1 MRTKREWVILDRVIQ
16 IRRQDGLPQEAV
28 VKRMGMSQ
36 SVVARIELG
45 LLSGCLPSLA
55 SLQNMRM
62 RLVVNNSK
70 FVLFKTKNLR
80 SLSTTETLNWLRGQD
95 LNLRPS
101 GYEPDELPDCSTPRS
116 SNEDRHYMTS
126 FMPLSSFLG
135 IAFKEVRG
143 L

>member
-1 MRTKREWVILDRVIQ
+1 MRTKRESVILDRVIQ

-28 VKRMGMSQ
+28 AKRMGMSQ

-45 LLSGCLPSLA
+45 LLSGRLPSLA

-62 RLVVNNSK
+62 RLVNNLK

-80 SLSTTETLNWLRGQD
+80 SLSTAETLNWLRGQD

>member
-16 IRRQDGLPQEAV
+16 IRRQDGLSQEAV
-28 VKRMGMSQ
+28 AKRMGMSQ

-45 LLSGCLPSLA
+45 LLSGRLPSLA

-80 SLSTTETLNWLRGQD
+80 SLSTTETLNWLGGKS
-95 LNLRPS
+95 LR
-101 GYEPDELPDCSTPRS
+101 
-116 SNEDRHYMTS
+116 NQ
-126 FMPLSSFLG
+126 
-135 IAFKEVRG
+135 
-143 L
+143 

>member
-1 MRTKREWVILDRVIQ
+1 MRTKRESVILDRVIQ

-28 VKRMGMSQ
+28 AKRMGMSQ

-45 LLSGCLPSLA
+45 LLSGRLPSLA

-62 RLVVNNSK
+62 RLVNNLK

-80 SLSTTETLNWLRGQD
+80 SLSTAETLNWLRGLD
-95 LNLRPS
+95 LNQRPS